1 MGVRIESNFEK
12 KLNYQTHG
20 FGLLSSVLGTF
31 FLINKSLINPSD
43 QKLFSSVIYGFSLV
57 FIYASS
63 TLYHYY
69 IDSKYSA
76 FLQRL
81 DHISI
86 YYLIAGSYTPGLLLK
101 LNYSLGNEMLYVI
114 WGIAFLGTIHKIFFF
129 NYFSRATLLIYLIM
143 GWLIVIDFEA
153 VMDSFSGYT
162 ITLMIIGGIFYTV
175 GTIFYSLDNLKYNH
189 VIWHFFVL
197 AGSIFHFFMI
207 SSII

>member
-1 MGVRIESNFEK
+1 LDIRIESNFEK

-20 FGLLSSVLGTF
+20 FGLLLSVLGTF

-43 QKLFSSVIYGFSLV
+43 QKLFSSIIYGFSLV
-57 FIYASS
+57 FMYASS
-63 TLYHYY
+63 SLYHYF
-69 IDSKYSA
+69 IDTSYST

-86 YYLIAGSYTPGLLLK
+86 YFLIAGSYTPGLLLK
-101 LNYSLGNEMLYVI
+101 LNYSLGSEMLYVI
-114 WGIAFLGTIHKIFFF
+114 WGIAFLGTVQKIFFF
-129 NYFSRATLLIYLIM
+129 NYFNRDTIFIYLIM
-143 GWLIVIDFEA
+143 GWLIVIDFRA

-162 ITLMIIGGIFYTV
+162 ITLMIIGGFFYTV

>member
-1 MGVRIESNFEK
+1 MSERIESNFEK

-20 FGLLSSVLGTF
+20 FGLLISVLGTF

-57 FIYASS
+57 FMYASS

-101 LNYSLGNEMLYVI
+101 LNYSLGSEMLYVI
-114 WGIAFLGTIHKIFFF
+114 WGIAFLGTVQKIFFF
-129 NYFSRATLLIYLIM
+129 NDKEYQENNNKWEVPSKWR
-143 GWLIVIDFEA
+143 
-153 VMDSFSGYT
+153 
-162 ITLMIIGGIFYTV
+162 
-175 GTIFYSLDNLKYNH
+175 
-189 VIWHFFVL
+189 
-197 AGSIFHFFMI
+197 
-207 SSII
+207 

>member
-20 FGLLSSVLGTF
+20 FGLLISVLGTF

-57 FIYASS
+57 FMYASS

-101 LNYSLGNEMLYVI
+101 LNYSLGN
-114 WGIAFLGTIHKIFFF
+114 
-129 NYFSRATLLIYLIM
+129 
-143 GWLIVIDFEA
+143 
-153 VMDSFSGYT
+153 
-162 ITLMIIGGIFYTV
+162 
-175 GTIFYSLDNLKYNH
+175 
-189 VIWHFFVL
+189 
-197 AGSIFHFFMI
+197 
-207 SSII
+207 

>member
-1 MGVRIESNFEK
+1 MDIRIESNFEK

-20 FGLLSSVLGTF
+20 FGLLLSVLGTF

-43 QKLFSSVIYGFSLV
+43 QKLFSSIIYGFSLV
-57 FIYASS
+57 FMYASS

-101 LNYSLGNEMLYVI
+101 LNYSLGSEMLYVI
-114 WGIAFLGTIHKIFFF
+114 WGMTFLGTIHKIFFF

-153 VMDSFSGYT
+153 VMDSFSGYS
-162 ITLMIIGGIFYTV
+162 ITLMIIGGVFYTV